1 MSASTASYSEMA
13 SAKRRCARS
22 TWPLA
27 HYLEWVA
34 ALKANPE
41 MPLDELRH
49 MFEQWE
55 RITGEP
61 GGVDYIETD
70 AGGVSAMWAAP
81 KSCALNRVL
90 LCAHGGGYA
99 LGSVYT
105 HRKVYA
111 HMAKA
116 IGCRALIVHY
126 GRAPENE
133 HPGPVNDM
141 VRSYKWLLD
150 QGIRPGHVALI
161 GDSAGG
167 GLAVTTILRA
177 REQDLPLPAATMPL
191 SPWLDMDAT
200 GETFETNAAKD
211 LIVTRDL
218 IQGMAGTFLGE
229 GGNRRDPLANPLH
242 ADLKGFPPIYIQTGA
257 DETLLDDSRKL
268 ADLARKTGVEVTL
281 EIVPEM
287 QHVFQFLAGT
297 APEADAAIRR
307 LADWVRPKL
316 GLS

>member
-1 MSASTASYSEMA
+1 MA
-13 SAKRRCARS
+13 SKQS
-22 TWPLA
+22 GELNKL
-27 HYLEWVA
+27 YLEWVA

-49 MFEQWE
+49 MFEQWP

-70 AGGVSAMWAAP
+70 AAGVPAMWAAP
-81 KSCALNRVL
+81 KRCAQDRVL

-99 LGSVYT
+99 LGSMYT

-111 HMAKA
+111 HAAKA

-126 GRAPENE
+126 GLAPENV

-141 VRSYKWLLD
+141 ARSYKWLLD
-150 QGIRPGHVALI
+150 QDIRPGHNALI

-167 GLAVTTILRA
+167 GLAVTTILRL
-177 REQDLPLPAATMPL
+177 REQGLPLPAATMPL
-191 SPWLDMDAT
+191 SPWLDMDGA

-218 IQGMAGTFLGE
+218 IQGMAATFLGE
-229 GGNRRDPLANPLH
+229 GGNRRDPLANPLY
-242 ADLKGFPPIYIQTGA
+242 ADLKDLPPMYVQTGA

-268 ADLARKTGVEVTL
+268 ADLARRSGVDVTL

-316 GLS
+316 GLG

>member
-1 MSASTASYSEMA
+1 MA
-13 SAKRRCARS
+13 SKQS
-22 TWPLA
+22 EELNTL
-27 HYLEWVA
+27 YLGWVA

-49 MFEQWE
+49 MFDKWDS
-55 RITGEP
+55 ITGEP

-70 AGGVSAMWAAP
+70 AGQVAAMWAAP
-81 KSCALNRVL
+81 KNCAQDRVL
-90 LCAHGGGYA
+90 LCAHGGGYVV
-99 LGSVYT
+99 GSMYT
-105 HRKVYA
+105 HRKTYA
-111 HMAKA
+111 HVAKA
-116 IGCRALIVHY
+116 TGCRALIVDY
-126 GRAPENE
+126 RRAPENV
-133 HPGPVNDM
+133 HPSPVNDM

-150 QGIRPGHVALI
+150 QGIRPNHVAVI

-177 REQDLPLPAATMPL
+177 REQGLPLPAATMPL
-191 SPWLDMDAT
+191 SPWLDMEAT
-200 GETFETNAAKD
+200 GEKFETNAAKD
-211 LIVTRDL
+211 VIVTRDL
-218 IQGMAGTFLGE
+218 IQGMAGMFLGE
-229 GGNRRDPLANPLH
+229 SGNRQDPLANPLH

-268 ADLARKTGVEVTL
+268 ADLASKSGVDVTL

-316 GLS
+316 GLV